1 MRILVLHGPN
11 LNLLEGDRS
20 LEAIDARLEA
30 RATALGVELSAFQS
44 NWEGALLDKLAEQR
58 HWFDALIVNP
68 ASLAP
73 NAIAL
78 AEAIALLKKPAIE
91 VLLDQAKNGRSALKS
106 VVKQQ
111 IYGKG
116 PGGYLEALEALAPKG
131 PRPKVQPNAKLRDT
145 TPMRPAMKEP
155 ERTGKT
161 IGPAAQPRMQPNRP
175 QAQKTIGREPVD
187 SKPPEATRPGKTIGP
202 RKVAQGAAVE
212 SSGKSLGR
220 RSNANHSG
228 LTREDVRKRIAE
240 RLSGRLS
247 PSGLATWARSQWQE
261 LQRGAP
267 CETGQR
273 DRLEDVLQSL
283 LLSQASKAT
292 DEQLIDLMT
301 QLG

>member
-11 LNLLEGDRS
+11 LNLLDGERS
-20 LEAIDARLEA
+20 LETIDARLKA
-30 RATALGVELSAFQS
+30 RASALGVELTTFQS
-44 NWEGALLDKLAEQR
+44 NWEGALLDKLAELR
-58 HWFDALIVNP
+58 TSFDALIVNP
-68 ASLAP
+68 AVLAP
-73 NAIAL
+73 NAAAL
-78 AEAIALLKKPAIE
+78 AEAISLLKKPAIE
-91 VLLDQAKNGRSALKS
+91 VLLDNLKSGRSALKG

-116 PGGYLEALEALAPKG
+116 AGGYLEALEALAPKG
-131 PRPKVQPNAKLRDT
+131 PRPKPSDSKTRDT
-145 TPMRPAMKEP
+145 APMRAPVKEP
-155 ERTGKT
+155 ERSEKT

-175 QAQKTIGREPVD
+175 QTQ
-187 SKPPEATRPGKTIGP
+187 KTIGP

-212 SSGKSLGR
+212 TGGKTIGR
-220 RSNANHSG
+220 RTASGRGG